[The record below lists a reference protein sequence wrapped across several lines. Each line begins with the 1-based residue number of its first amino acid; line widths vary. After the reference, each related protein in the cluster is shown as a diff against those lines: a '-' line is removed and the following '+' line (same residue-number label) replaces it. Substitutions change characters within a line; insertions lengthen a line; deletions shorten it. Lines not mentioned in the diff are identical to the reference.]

1 MGQRDPRID
10 AASRLLAPPMRIIP
24 VAAYV
29 LLALT
34 LGGGLLSIHAQARLT
49 NPLFHLA
56 TTAGGVW
63 PVSAADLLLAAAL
76 IAAFLDLIRG
86 VGDRRAAM
94 VNHALSI
101 GLFVV
106 CLAAMLVAPAFANST
121 FFLITLMVLLDLAAG
136 FVAAM
141 GDRPD

>member
-1 MGQRDPRID
+1 ML
-10 AASRLLAPPMRIIP
+10 AAIPLLVFP

-29 LLALT
+29 ALALT
-34 LGGGLLSIHAQARLT
+34 LGGGFFSIHAGARLSR
-49 NPLFHLA
+49 PLFELA
-56 TTAGGVW
+56 TTRGGVW

-76 IAAFLDLIRG
+76 VVAFLDLIRG
-86 VGDRRAAM
+86 MGDRRAAM

-101 GLFVV
+101 ALFVG

-136 FVAAM
+136 FIATM
-141 GDRPD
+141 GQEPER